1 MMSDTE
7 FFGRPYFTS
16 DTGGTA
22 VDVGPPPSSSIDN
35 GGAGFGG
42 AGGDIEISGGT
53 GGNGTVGG
61 AAGFVAIKGGNA
73 GSTGNGSGGNVFIV
87 PGIKNGTGVD
97 GAIVLG
103 VSPSLTV
110 RGNTLIGDY
119 NDIIN
124 FNDSFDFF
132 IKLNKDS
139 LYSKQTIIGN
149 SNINGNIVLEFL
161 GEKRGLRF
169 YNDSVSTSPDAT
181 MAAIDAFSEKIALII
196 GGASKNL
203 DYSELVNK
211 ILSTPTIQKLVLTGE
226 EGSKIKLLLN
236 KRGLNNIQILECS
249 SKMTEIYN
257 ILEKHIRD
265 EKVVLFS
272 PGALS
277 FDAYKNYADRGE
289 QFKKYF
295 LKF

>member
-1 MMSDTE
+1 LGETRLVGKHNLENIASAVT
-7 FFGRPYFTS
+7 
-16 DTGGTA
+16 TA
-22 VDVGPPPSSSIDN
+22 
-35 GGAGFGG
+35 
-42 AGGDIEISGGT
+42 
-53 GGNGTVGG
+53 
-61 AAGFVAIKGGNA
+61 
-73 GSTGNGSGGNVFIV
+73 
-87 PGIKNGTGVD
+87 
-97 GAIVLG
+97 L
-103 VSPSLTV
+103 SLKCNLKTIQ
-110 RGNTLIGDY
+110 NTLK
-119 NDIIN
+119 N
-124 FNDSFDFF
+124 F
-132 IKLNKDS
+132 KGLEHR
-139 LYSKQTIIGN
+139 
-149 SNINGNIVLEFL
+149 LEFL